1 MPRCYF
7 AHTFKK
13 DYHQCIDDSFLVTLS
28 LELFD
33 VKFVGEITSFDKNTF
48 QHFFQLYELYKLRR
62 NIFKNEC
69 LRGLPPH
76 ITTSVRWGALSRS
89 IVHDSM
95 SPFICVSSLDEHKTC
110 SHRILT

>member
-48 QHFFQLYELYKLRR
+48 QHFFQA
-62 NIFKNEC
+62 I
-69 LRGLPPH
+69 
-76 ITTSVRWGALSRS
+76 VR
-89 IVHDSM
+89 V
-95 SPFICVSSLDEHKTC
+95 V
-110 SHRILT
+110 